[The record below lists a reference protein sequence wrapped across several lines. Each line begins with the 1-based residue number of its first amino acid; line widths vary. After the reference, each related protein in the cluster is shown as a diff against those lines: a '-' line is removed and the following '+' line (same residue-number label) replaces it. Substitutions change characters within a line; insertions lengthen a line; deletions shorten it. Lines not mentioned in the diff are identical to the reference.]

1 MMNLNAKI
9 CTIIKTALAFMCLTI
24 ANVQAQDKIKPLSV
38 SEFATTVAAG
48 GSLEAWVRK
57 NLNDDGT
64 EILYCG
70 TTVCPANNR
79 CIQTSFSYADNATQI
94 TDSAMEAGAATAAVG
109 VAASATGVGVIA
121 GAPTAALGAVVGGIG
136 AGFQLIRGRGTITVI
151 TYKCHPQE
159 AALPK
164 GYQEAPEGGYN
175 KRIKVVS
182 GGLRGLF
189 AGDKVKEDATDGCKT
204 DGNGHLYC
212 FQRIN
217 GISSLTYADAGT
229 AIKGC
234 EVLPVKLFNMRNC
247 FFCSLVAVI
256 YDASAKMPALSFEKL
271 AGAFATLIAL
281 GLAIWI
287 AIQTLTH
294 VSSLTKQDA
303 PKFLAGLIKQ
313 SYKFL
318 IAFLLLQNSSQLFQR
333 GIVPILDAGIHF
345 GQALLPDNASVSLTG
360 AMNRMEEISS
370 DPENMDKVLSG
381 SESRKDP
388 YTSSLVRALKVTKNT
403 YYPQDLYL
411 KLDVFITNVQSEIA
425 FMQAVGSSLI
435 CIGSG
440 SMIGQN
446 SGKSLLKSFQVGFLM
461 MLQGLIFAAFGFL
474 LSISFAFYM
483 IDAIVQLGIVG
494 ALMPFLIA
502 SWPFKVTSQYAGT
515 GFKMLLN
522 SAFIFVFIGLVI
534 NVNIELINAAI
545 GNTAAD
551 NNASASSYGGLQ
563 DIAIA
568 INSQNIDELFKLT
581 DISAMGFL
589 ILIFCCIFGFKFMG
603 QTSSLA
609 GQFSSG
615 GIKPTAPSIATM
627 GASAALSGAKKV
639 SKPVR
644 EAIGRKAEDAEMA
657 VVGAIAHPIKTA
669 KSIGRGVRNIFR
681 GKKGGGDSGEGG
693 SESETETE
701 SKKKGSSTTTE
712 SSTKKKS
719 PVVGQKGEKTD
730 KTENSQPG
738 NGPKVGQ
745 KSDTNGKVEAENKG
759 DASENREENKVD
771 NNAESSTTSAE
782 NGTSENASSENSGDS
797 VQPQKPHA
805 QQQTTSQNQRRY
817 KRKKDRGRM
826 QKNKQ
831 RRNYGKRHK

>member
-1 MMNLNAKI
+1 MMNLTQKI
-9 CTIIKTALAFMCLTI
+9 FTIIGTVMVLTYTATTK
-24 ANVQAQDKIKPLSV
+24 VHAQETEDKIIKAQTIT
-38 SEFATTVAAG
+38 EFADGKG
-48 GSLEAWVRK
+48 GSFEAYVKRLELDK
-57 NLNDDGT
+57 NTDEEGKSKIIPCGSFECDRETQKCIKCTETSYTSDPHGPGT
-64 EILYCG
+64 
-70 TTVCPANNR
+70 
-79 CIQTSFSYADNATQI
+79 SS
-94 TDSAMEAGAATAAVG
+94 
-109 VAASATGVGVIA
+109 
-121 GAPTAALGAVVGGIG
+121 GGN
-136 AGFQLIRGRGTITVI
+136 
-151 TYKCHPQE
+151 TYKCIGKNE
-159 AALPK
+159 KASD
-164 GYQEAPEGGYN
+164 YN
-175 KRIKVVS
+175 TEYSNWFSPYSSSTTCTEVDFGIGDSSYVGFVTIKDGSNCNLQDSSGNKYCLLMKDDEIVV
-182 GGLRGLF
+182 
-189 AGDKVKEDATDGCKT
+189 E
-204 DGNGHLYC
+204 
-212 FQRIN
+212 
-217 GISSLTYADAGT
+217 YADANKSM
-229 AIKGC
+229 KGC
-234 EVLPVKLFNMRNC
+234 EVLPVKLYNMRKC
-247 FFCSLVAVI
+247 FFCPLFSVVFA
-256 YDASAKMPALSFEKL
+256 AAEKMPSISFNKL
-271 AGAFATLIAL
+271 AAAFATLIAL

-318 IAFLLLQNSSQLFQR
+318 IAFLLLQYGNQIFTHAVNPVLSAGINFGTVFLENNHASEQVQTKINQEIIKRNSSVK
-333 GIVPILDAGIHF
+333 GYGYY
-345 GQALLPDNASVSLTG
+345 LP
-360 AMNRMEEISS
+360 
-370 DPENMDKVLSG
+370 KG
-381 SESRKDP
+381 SE
-388 YTSSLVRALKVTKNT
+388 NT
-403 YYPQDLYL
+403 RIEDMNSNINQQNLYIE
-411 KLDVFITNVQSEIA
+411 LDRYVSDIQREIA
-425 FMQAVGSSLI
+425 FMQAVGSSLV
-435 CIGSG
+435 CTGNRTLLHKTEVETFADG
-440 SMIGQN
+440 FKMI
-446 SGKSLLKSFQVGFLM
+446 
-461 MLQGLIFAAFGFL
+461 LQGMVFAIFGFL
-474 LSISFAFYM
+474 LSLAFAFYM
-483 IDAIVQLGIVG
+483 IDAVVQLGIVG

-522 SAFIFVFIGLVI
+522 SAFIFVFIGLTVE
-534 NVNIELINAAI
+534 VNMQLINAALTNNVGSKQEI
-545 GNTAAD
+545 KASNTDDVSMGA
-551 NNASASSYGGLQ
+551 LQ
-563 DIAIA
+563 EIAIA
-568 INSQNIDELFKLT
+568 INEQDSTKLTELT
-581 DISAMGFL
+581 DISTMGFL

-615 GIKPTAPSIATM
+615 GIKPSIATM

-681 GKKGGGDSGEGG
+681 GKKGGGSSGEGG

-745 KSDTNGKVEAENKG
+745 KSDTNGNVEAENKG

-805 QQQTTSQNQRRY
+805 QKQTTSQNQRRY
-817 KRKKDRGRM
+817 KGKKDRGRM

>member
-1 MMNLNAKI
+1 MMNLTQKI
-9 CTIIKTALAFMCLTI
+9 FTIIGTVMVLTYT
-24 ANVQAQDKIKPLSV
+24 
-38 SEFATTVAAG
+38 ATTKVHAQESINTEGKMVKAQTAG
-48 GSLEAWVRK
+48 DFAREVKGELLQYADALDGEGQLCGSFICK
-57 NLNDDGT
+57 ST
-64 EILYCG
+64 EKCIKCDNTSIYSG
-70 TTVCPANNR
+70 GMGASTPIVTTRHR
-79 CIQTSFSYADNATQI
+79 CIAPDQKASDFNASDYGLGYYSYTKCSDASESTSDSTTTFSIFGAHTTEHKTCKQ
-94 TDSAMEAGAATAAVG
+94 AG
-109 VAASATGVGVIA
+109 
-121 GAPTAALGAVVGGIG
+121 
-136 AGFQLIRGRGTITVI
+136 
-151 TYKCHPQE
+151 
-159 AALPK
+159 
-164 GYQEAPEGGYN
+164 
-175 KRIKVVS
+175 
-182 GGLRGLF
+182 
-189 AGDKVKEDATDGCKT
+189 
-204 DGNGHLYC
+204 GHLYC
-212 FQRIN
+212 FAKI
-217 GISSLTYADAGT
+217 GEDISIEYADAEKSM
-229 AIKGC
+229 KGC
-234 EVLPVKLFNMRNC
+234 EVLPVKLYNMRKC
-247 FFCSLVAVI
+247 FFCPLFTVV
-256 YDASAKMPALSFEKL
+256 YSAATKMPKISFDKL
-271 AGAFATLIAL
+271 AAAFATLIAL

-318 IAFLLLQNSSQLFQR
+318 IAFLLLQYGNQIFTYAVNPVLS
-333 GIVPILDAGIHF
+333 AGINF
-345 GQALLPDNASVSLTG
+345 GTVFLENNKADEKAAEDINK
-360 AMNRMEEISS
+360 EIQSRA
-370 DPENMDKVLSG
+370 DKV
-381 SESRKDP
+381 P
-388 YTSSLVRALKVTKNT
+388 YYGFYDNKNN
-403 YYPQDLYL
+403 DLY
-411 KLDVFITNVQSEIA
+411 KQLDRYVSDIQREIA
-425 FMQAVGSSLI
+425 FMQAVGSSLV
-435 CIGSG
+435 CTGNRTLLHKTEVETFADG
-440 SMIGQN
+440 FKMI
-446 SGKSLLKSFQVGFLM
+446 
-461 MLQGLIFAAFGFL
+461 LQGMVFAIFGFL
-474 LSISFAFYM
+474 LSLAFAFYM
-483 IDAIVQLGIVG
+483 IDAVVQLGIVG

-522 SAFIFVFIGLVI
+522 SAFIFVFIGLTVE
-534 NVNIELINAAI
+534 VNMQLINAALTNNVGGKQEI
-545 GNTAAD
+545 KASNTDDVSMGA
-551 NNASASSYGGLQ
+551 LQ
-563 DIAIA
+563 EIAIA
-568 INSQNIDELFKLT
+568 INEQDSTKLTELT
-581 DISAMGFL
+581 DISTMGFL

-759 DASENREENKVD
+759 DASENREESKVD